1 MKSFFTY
8 CILLISLEC
17 ISQCVPDST
26 YGDSLSGIYPT
37 TGFPSGVID
46 EQYYQT
52 LNIHIPS
59 TLIESTHGDSSQL
72 LVDTLGQTIYIG
84 NFIVDSMILVEIQ
97 DMPPGITLEC
107 NNIGCVFSGGEIGC
121 ANLIGNPTNTGT
133 YNIKPQYNIYFSGV
147 IIINAGGVPLTIPVQ
162 MDYFSYFGEY
172 ISVDN
177 YSIEILEP
185 TSIYENIRENPYD
198 IISVKNKILIQP
210 KYAEKD
216 LKITIHDYSGKSIY
230 SEKIRTFD
238 ETPLLIE
245 NNFISGIYI
254 IIIEG
259 ESSRYIKKIYI
270 Q

>member
-1 MKSFFTY
+1 
-8 CILLISLEC
+8 
-17 ISQCVPDST
+17 
-26 YGDSLSGIYPT
+26 
-37 TGFPSGVID
+37 
-46 EQYYQT
+46 
-52 LNIHIPS
+52 
-59 TLIESTHGDSSQL
+59 
-72 LVDTLGQTIYIG
+72 
-84 NFIVDSMILVEIQ
+84 
-97 DMPPGITLEC
+97 
-107 NNIGCVFSGGEIGC
+107 
-121 ANLIGNPTNTGT
+121 
-133 YNIKPQYNIYFSGV
+133 
-147 IIINAGGVPLTIPVQ
+147 

-177 YSIEILEP
+177 YSIEIMEP
-185 TSIYENIRENPYD
+185 TSIYENIRENPYE

-210 KYAEKD
+210 KYAEKN
-216 LKITIHDYSGKSIY
+216 LKITIHEYSGKSIY